1 MFDSER
7 RAGMIILKLWL
18 CSAGLRRSPC
28 NPGHFDRRCWTKMG
42 LPACTTGLRRYLSIA
57 MEPGVSE
64 GDPPAS
70 PPADLEVAGYSPAW
84 TRWWGMER
92 DGAGPAP
99 SESWAA

>member
-7 RAGMIILKLWL
+7 RAGMIILKLWP
-18 CSAGLRRSPC
+18 PC
-28 NPGHFDRRCWTKMG
+28 GAPRAVRATDRRCWTKMG